1 MADKEP
7 QAQISEQDAQNAKDP
22 NHPAHPHHP
31 HVSSPLYLGIVKTKE
46 HANHDKHGEWLKNAG
61 KKFGNAA
68 IFGAGATAG
77 ADAVKGALG
86 Q

>member
-1 MADKEP
+1 MADKGQPP
-7 QAQISEQDAQNAKDP
+7 QMTEQDAQNAKDP
-22 NHPAHPHHP
+22 NHPAHPEHP
-31 HVSSPLYLGIVKTKE
+31 H
-46 HANHDKHGEWLKNAG
+46 HGEWLKNVG

-77 ADAVKGALG
+77 SDAIKGALG

>member
-1 MADKEP
+1 MADKEQ
-7 QAQISEQDAQNAKDP
+7 QAQISEQEAQNAKDP

-31 HVSSPLYLGIVKTKE
+31 HVSSPLDLDNVE
-46 HANHDKHGEWLKNAG
+46 RRHVDHDKHGEWLKNAG

>member
-1 MADKEP
+1 MADKGQPP
-7 QAQISEQDAQNAKDP
+7 QITEQDAQNAKDP
-22 NHPAHPHHP
+22 NHPAHPEHP
-31 HVSSPLYLGIVKTKE
+31 HVSPYFDLMNCGRKHTDR
-46 HANHDKHGEWLKNAG
+46 DKHGEWLKNVG

-77 ADAVKGALG
+77 SDAIKGALG

>member
-1 MADKEP
+1 MDTFVLTSRL
-7 QAQISEQDAQNAKDP
+7 Q
-22 NHPAHPHHP
+22 
-31 HVSSPLYLGIVKTKE
+31 
-46 HANHDKHGEWLKNAG
+46 HGEWVKNFG